1 MSSVWKARRSTR
13 ARSVRHDLQVLVG
26 TVAIVASSSGNA
38 AEALRTAGDPAARG
52 SEAKFSAQAA
62 ATFNGRCAAGG
73 PDLRPLAERGADTAT
88 ATAAEAELGSHLFD
102 GTARFEHGAQRRTFC
117 HSASGT
123 HRIVG
128 GSLGPD
134 LATAE
139 AFLCS
144 LALAAASAARTAAGG
159 SGRRAPTFSSRRGL
173 VYRWRCSQPECCF
186 AIRA

>member
-38 AEALRTAGDPAARG
+38 AEALRTAARG

-144 LALAAASAARTAAGG
+144 PALAAASAARTAAGG
-159 SGRRAPTFSSRRGL
+159 SGR
-173 VYRWRCSQPECCF
+173 
-186 AIRA
+186 

>member
-73 PDLRPLAERGADTAT
+73 PDLRPLAERGADTA
-88 ATAAEAELGSHLFD
+88 AEAELGSHLFD

-144 LALAAASAARTAAGG
+144 PALAAASAARTAAGG
-159 SGRRAPTFSSRRGL
+159 SGR
-173 VYRWRCSQPECCF
+173 
-186 AIRA
+186 